1 MLRSLFIEDIFL
13 DFYLLVST
21 ATVQVQWHDSTPI
34 ESFATTLMSGNE
46 LTKAQSM
53 YVLRL
58 LTKYKS
64 KAIDAGLD
72 YTPYITN
79 PVWKKTFRV
88 IDMSKRI
95 HVEESPAGYTQVC
108 VKFPYDLKKTFDL
121 EFTDLLSKSSTKM
134 WDADRKLRIIPL
146 NDINVVALH
155 NFVIKHGFEIDA
167 TFEEVLSDVEEV
179 WNQQDKIIPYSE
191 VIDNEVVIHN
201 AIEDAKTYW
210 EQTKTNSL
218 GHDLLTAKSMGFP
231 VRLNHV
237 PVTPLEKIAASLES
251 MFWIKDNKTFF
262 DLYKELKTGCV
273 CFVLDRT
280 SNIHDWVRDFV
291 LESSNEGIV
300 RSDIKVCF
308 RESDMSKNSRF
319 NEWVKEQG
327 LGGTVDTGR
336 IFLFENKPPKWLFTK
351 NTDVKIIVT
360 NNLYPNTNTLTQ
372 QWIEHHPCVLHI
384 GDIKPSQKRNLKIV
398 GL

>member
-1 MLRSLFIEDIFL
+1 MLRSHYIEDIFL
-13 DFYLLVST
+13 DFYVLVSMNL
-21 ATVQVQWHDSTPI
+21 VQVQWHDSTPVD
-34 ESFATTLMSGNE
+34 SFANTLTSGGT
-46 LTKAQSM
+46 LTKAQSL

-58 LTKYKS
+58 LAKYKG
-64 KAIDAGLD
+64 KAKDAGLD
-72 YTPYITN
+72 YEMHLDN
-79 PVWKKTFRV
+79 PVWKKNFRV

-95 HVEESPAGYTQVC
+95 HVEENPAGYAQVC
-108 VKFPYDLKKTFDL
+108 IKFPFELKKTFDM
-121 EFTDLLSKSSTKM
+121 EFNELLGKSSTKM

-146 NDINVVALH
+146 NEINIVALH
-155 NFVIKHGFEIDA
+155 NFANAHGFELDQ
-167 TFEEVLSDVEEV
+167 TFEEVLSGVEEV
-179 WNQQDKIIPYSE
+179 WDQQDKILPYA
-191 VIDNEVVIHN
+191 EVVNGAVVLNN
-201 AIEDAKTYW
+201 AIEDAQAFW
-210 EQTKTNSL
+210 EQTKTGSL
-218 GHDLLTAKSMGFP
+218 GQDLLTAKSMGYP
-231 VRLNHV
+231 VRLNYV
-237 PVTPLEKIAASLES
+237 PVTSVEKIAASVES

-262 DLYKELKTGCV
+262 DIYKELKTGSV

-291 LESSNEGIV
+291 LESTTEGIA

-351 NTDVKIIVT
+351 NVDVKMIVT